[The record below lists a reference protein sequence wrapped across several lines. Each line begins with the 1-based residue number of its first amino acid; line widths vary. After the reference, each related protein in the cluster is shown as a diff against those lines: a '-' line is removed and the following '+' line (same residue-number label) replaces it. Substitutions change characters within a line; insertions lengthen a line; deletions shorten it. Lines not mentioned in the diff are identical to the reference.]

1 MNIQAG
7 IVDQHVRGLATRLD
21 EALDEAVGKALDET
35 ARRSAAFLVLC
46 VKTVLDLGEP
56 EALER
61 VTEGGN
67 DFGVDAI
74 DVGDVLDG
82 EFTVTL
88 FQTKYS
94 HKDLEGKKNFPE
106 EGVEAAVGAVRYLF
120 DPSQGDRLTLNP
132 RLESR
137 MEEVRS
143 LLLDGYIPRVRV
155 LLCSNGLSW
164 KRPEAQGVIE
174 REGFP
179 AEQVSFEHVSHE
191 TLVRILQASAP
202 VQDTLQFAGKAIVED
217 LNFSRALIGRLPVSE
232 LARLMESHGDRLLER
247 NIRRYLGLHSNRV
260 NTQIMQSLRDPGERA
275 NFFFYNN
282 GVTLICKQFTHNGL
296 QQGDHRV
303 RVEGL
308 QIINGGQTS
317 RTIHELS
324 KQRDLFASLD
334 NAFVLVRL
342 YQVGGADDAQAAA
355 FVRNITV
362 ATNSQN
368 PVDLRDL
375 RSNDD
380 IQKGLEA
387 SIGALGFTYRR
398 QRTDVGVRALDI
410 TAGVVAEA
418 VLAVWR
424 RSPQRA
430 KFMSSEHFGKLYET
444 IFHGLNGAQ
453 ALLAVMLYRV
463 SENKR
468 RRPPAGSPEFVRY
481 ASCFVAM
488 LMGESLLSDM
498 GISSAHGLDHRNFQ
512 AARDLIEAKSEAYFQ
527 DATNR
532 LAAAL
537 SGLYGG
543 AEVSLQRLSAT
554 FRRGDLLDYLRRPGQ
569 QP

>member
-1 MNIQAG
+1 MNIQAS
-7 IVDQHVRGLATRLD
+7 IVDQHVRGIATRLA
-21 EALDEAVGKALDET
+21 ELLDEAVGKKLDET
-35 ARRSAAFLVLC
+35 ARRSAAFLALC
-46 VKTVLDLGEP
+46 VKTVLDLGDA

-74 DVGDVLDG
+74 DVGNVLDG

-94 HKDLEGKKNFPE
+94 HQDLEGTKNFPE
-106 EGVEAAVGAVRYLF
+106 DGVEAAVGAVRYLF
-120 DPSQGDRLTLNP
+120 DPSQQGRLTLNP

-155 LLCSNGLSW
+155 ILCNNGLSW
-164 KRPEAQGVIE
+164 KRPEAQGFID
-174 REGFP
+174 REAFP
-179 AEQVSFEHVSHE
+179 AEQVSFEHVNHE
-191 TLVRILQASAP
+191 TLVRILQASTP

-247 NIRRYLGLHSNRV
+247 NIRRYLGLHGNRV
-260 NTQIMQSLRDPGERA
+260 NTQISDSLRDPQQRA

-282 GVTLICKQFTHNGL
+282 GITLICKQFTYNGL

-324 KQRDLFASLD
+324 KQRDLFTSIDDAY
-334 NAFVLVRL
+334 VLVRL
-342 YQVGGADDAQAAA
+342 YQVGGADDAQASA
-355 FVRNITV
+355 FVRRITV

-380 IQKGLEA
+380 VQKALEA
-387 SIGALGFTYRR
+387 SISGLGMTYGR
-398 QRTDVGVRALDI
+398 QRSDAVRVDV
-410 TAGVVAEA
+410 TAAVVAEA

-430 KFMSSEHFGKLYET
+430 KFMSSEHFGKLYDT
-444 IFHGLNGAQ
+444 IFHDLNGAQ
-453 ALLAVMLYRV
+453 AVLAVMLYRV
-463 SENKR
+463 AENKR
-468 RRPPAGSPEFVRY
+468 KRPPPGAPDLVRY
-481 ASCFVAM
+481 ASSFAAM
-488 LMGESLLSDM
+488 LMGEALLADM
-498 GISSAHGLDHRNFQ
+498 KLGSARDLDHRNFQ
-512 AARDLIEAKSEAYFQ
+512 AAKALVDANAERYFDEAI
-527 DATNR
+527 TR
-532 LAAAL
+532 LVGAVA
-537 SGLYGG
+537 GLYGG

-554 FRRGDLLDYLRRPGQ
+554 FRRGDLFDYLR
-569 QP
+569 